1 MKRLPKASKQ
11 LGVVKAL
18 ELVLN
23 PKSVAVVGASR
34 DEKSVGFGILKS
46 IAQGCWFP
54 SNYCSP
60 FLGKVFPV
68 NPKADEILGL
78 KCFASV
84 KDIPGKV
91 DLAVIAVPSQIVSKI
106 VEECG
111 EKGVRA
117 AVIVSAGFGE
127 TGALG
132 RKLEE
137 HLLEAC
143 RKAGVRMVGPNC
155 LGVVRS
161 SHNLNASFA
170 LSVPP
175 AGGVGFISQSGALAD
190 SAIDWAIQERYAFSV
205 LASVGN
211 SSDLDSADFAEWMA
225 QDKETKVITL
235 YIEGLK
241 NGGGR
246 KFMEVVKR
254 VSRKKPVLV
263 LKAGKTS
270 AGASAAG
277 SHTGSLAGDYRV
289 FKGAMRQCGAVM
301 VESFEELFDLAK
313 TLAEQPK
320 ARQNAV
326 AIVTNSGGPGVL
338 SADYCEEF
346 GVNLVPLKPET
357 LEKLEASGKMHPAY
371 SRRNPLDLVGDALP
385 ERYKIA
391 LDTLLSEDYIHGL
404 IVIQCITTM
413 TDSLEDARIVLEARR
428 KFPEKPIV
436 CVFMGGKYTAE
447 GVKLLLKHG
456 VPEFNDPRKA
466 AQAMAA
472 LCGAL

>member
-1 MKRLPKASKQ
+1 MARQISAL
-11 LGVVKAL
+11 KAL
-18 ELVLN
+18 DLVLN
-23 PKSVAVVGASR
+23 PKSIAVIGASR
-34 DEKSVGFGILKS
+34 DEKSVGYGILKS
-46 IAQGCWFP
+46 ISQGCWFP
-54 SNYCSP
+54 SNYCKP

-68 NPKADEILGL
+68 NPNASEILGL
-78 KCFASV
+78 KCYPSV
-84 KDIPGKV
+84 KDIPVSEKSKV
-91 DLAVIAVPSQIVSKI
+91 DLAVVAVPAKIVSKVI
-106 VEECG
+106 QECG
-111 EKGVRA
+111 EAGIRA
-117 AVIVSAGFGE
+117 AVVVSAGFGE
-127 TGALG
+127 VGEAG

-137 HLLEAC
+137 ELAGVS
-143 RKAGVRMVGPNC
+143 RKAGMRIVGPNC

-175 AGGVGFISQSGALAD
+175 AGGVGFVSQSGALAD

-211 SSDLDSADFAEWMA
+211 SVDLDSADFVEWLG
-225 QDKETKVITL
+225 QDNETKVITL
-235 YIEGLK
+235 YVEGLRD
-241 NGGGR
+241 GR
-246 KFMEVVKR
+246 KFMEVVRR

-263 LKAGKTS
+263 LKAGKTN
-270 AGASAAG
+270 AGAAAAG

-313 TLAEQPK
+313 TLSEQPK
-320 ARQNAV
+320 AAGNAV

-338 SADYCEEF
+338 SADYCDEF
-346 GVNLVPLKPET
+346 GVRLAPLKPET
-357 LEKLEASGKMHPAY
+357 IERLDATGLMHPAY

-385 ERYKIA
+385 ERYEAAIN
-391 LDTLLSEDYIHGL
+391 TLLSEDYIHGL

-413 TDSLEDARIVLEARR
+413 TDSLADAKIVLQARK
-428 KFPEKPIV
+428 KFPGKPIV
-436 CVFMGGKYTAE
+436 TVFMGGKYSAE

-472 LCGAL
+472 LCGVL